1 MRATVKSSTTMTFS
15 FHATALALLAL
26 LAAATVGAAR
36 ADGDR
41 RTAAPLLPQYRS
53 ECAACHVAYPP
64 NLLPAPSWQRLM
76 QDLPHHFGA
85 DASLDPATVGEL
97 TKWLTANAGTS
108 RRGREAPPQ
117 DRITQSA
124 WFQREHREVAAASWK
139 LPAVKSPS
147 NCAACHTT
155 ADQGNFNEH
164 QVRIP
169 R

>member
-1 MRATVKSSTTMTFS
+1 MHATVKASTTMTFP
-15 FHATALALLAL
+15 FHATGLVLLAL
-26 LAAATVGAAR
+26 LAAAGPAR

-41 RTAAPLLPQYRS
+41 RAAVPLPPKYRA
-53 ECAACHVAYPP
+53 ECASCHVAYPP
-64 NLLPAPSWQRLM
+64 GMLPAASWQRLM
-76 QDLPHHFGA
+76 QDLPHHFGT

-97 TKWLTANAGTS
+97 SRWLVANAGTS
-108 RRGREAPPQ
+108 RRGGEAPPQ

-124 WFQREHREVAAASWK
+124 WFQREHREVAAATWK

-155 ADQGNFNEH
+155 ADQGNFDEH

>member
-1 MRATVKSSTTMTFS
+1 MRATVNLTPKMTLP
-15 FHATALALLAL
+15 FHATAFALLAL
-26 LAAATVGAAR
+26 LAAASASPVR

-41 RTAAPLLPQYRS
+41 RAAVPLLPKYRS

-64 NLLPAPSWQRLM
+64 NLLPAASWQHLM
-76 QDLPHHFGA
+76 QDLPHHFGT
-85 DASLDPATVGEL
+85 DASLDAATVGEL
-97 TKWLTANAGTS
+97 TKWLAANAGTS

-124 WFQREHREVAAASWK
+124 WFQREHREVAAATWK

-155 ADQGNFNEH
+155 ADQGNFDEH

>member
-1 MRATVKSSTTMTFS
+1 MRATVNPSNRITSLL
-15 FHATALALLAL
+15 HASAFASLAL
-26 LAAATVGAAR
+26 LAAAGPAR

-41 RTAAPLLPQYRS
+41 RQAAPLLPKYRS

-64 NLLPAPSWQRLM
+64 GLLPAASWQHLM
-76 QDLPHHFGA
+76 QDLPHHFGT
-85 DASLDPATVGEL
+85 DASLDAATVGEL
-97 TKWLTANAGTS
+97 SQWLAANAGTS
-108 RRGREAPPQ
+108 RRRREAPPQ

-124 WFQREHREVAAASWK
+124 WFQREHREVAAATWK

-155 ADQGNFNEH
+155 ADQGNFDEH